1 MNGFHRDDLLFSLCG
16 LNCGLCPMKLD
27 GYCPGCGGGKG
38 NQSCAIA
45 RCSLEQ
51 GGVAYCSQCAK
62 YPCERY
68 RADDLYDSFIT
79 HRNRRQDLDRL
90 QRIGPATYREEQ
102 LEKQVILTNLLNHYN
117 DGRHKGFYY
126 AAANLLPLE
135 DLRAAM
141 EQLAA
146 LPPDLSARERAAQ
159 AAGLFQGL
167 AGRRGLDLKLRK
179 KPRKPH

>member
-51 GGVAYCSQCAK
+51 GGVTYCFQCAK
-62 YPCERY
+62 YPCGRY
-68 RADDLYDSFIT
+68 QTDDPYDSFIT
-79 HRNRRQDLDRL
+79 HRNRRKDLDRL
-90 QRIGPATYREEQ
+90 QRIGPVAYWKEQ
-102 LEKQVILTNLLNHYN
+102 LEKQDILTSLLNHYN
-117 DGRHKGFYY
+117 DGRHKGFYFT
-126 AAANLLPLE
+126 AVNLLTLE
-135 DLRAAM
+135 DLRAVM
-141 EQLAA
+141 ELLAA
-146 LPPDLSARERAAQ
+146 LPPDLSAKERAAQ
-159 AAGLFQGL
+159 AAGLFQAL
-167 AGRRGLDLKLRK
+167 ASQSGLDLKLRK

>member
-1 MNGFHRDDLLFSLCG
+1 MNGFRRDDLLFSLCG

-27 GYCPGCGGGKG
+27 GYCPGCGGGRG

-51 GGVAYCSQCAK
+51 GGVAYCSQCAE
-62 YPCERY
+62 YPCGRY
-68 RADDLYDSFIT
+68 QADDLYDSFIT
-79 HRNRRQDLDRL
+79 HRNRRRDLDRL
-90 QRIGPATYREEQ
+90 QRIGPDAYRGEQ
-102 LEKQVILTNLLNHYN
+102 LEKQGILTSLLDRYN
-117 DGRHKGFYY
+117 DGRHKGFYFT
-126 AAANLLPLE
+126 AVNLLALE

-146 LPPDLSARERAAQ
+146 LPPDLSAKERAAR
-159 AAGLFQGL
+159 AAGLFQTL
-167 AGRRGLDLKLRK
+167 AGQNGLELKLRK

>member
-38 NQSCAIA
+38 NQSCAVA

-51 GGVAYCSQCAK
+51 GGVAYCPQCAQ

-68 RADDLYDSFIT
+68 QTDDLYDSFIT

-90 QRIGPATYREEQ
+90 QRIGPAAYREEQ
-102 LEKQVILTNLLNHYN
+102 LEKQAVLTELLNHYN
-117 DGRHKGFYY
+117 DGRRKSFYCV
-126 AAANLLPLE
+126 AVNLL
-135 DLRAAM
+135 DVDSLRIVM
-141 EQLAA
+141 GQLAA
-146 LPPDLSARERAAQ
+146 LPPDLSVQERAAR
-159 AAGLFQGL
+159 ASGLFKAL
-167 AGRRGLDLKLRK
+167 AGQSNMELKLRK
-179 KPRKPH
+179 KPRKTH